1 MKKNGKNHY
10 KTYGKNRSL
19 RLKGFDYS
27 TCTVYFLTLC
37 SSKGKNVFSD
47 PKLAE
52 ETINCLK
59 DCSKRFGYRVFA
71 YCLMPDHLHLL
82 ISPVDSG
89 RSVSQY
95 VQTFKSL
102 STRIFW
108 RFSGTG
114 KLWQR
119 GFYDHIVRR
128 EESLVEIFKYILA
141 NPIRKGLSQTP
152 DDYPYSGTPDEV
164 TLQNV

>member
-1 MKKNGKNHY
+1 MKKKDKTNY

-19 RLKGFDYS
+19 RLDGFDYS
-27 TCTVYFLTLC
+27 TPTVYFLTLC
-37 SSKGKNVFSD
+37 SWRSQDVFSN

-52 ETINCLK
+52 ETIKCLE
-59 DCSKRFGYRVFA
+59 DCSKGFGYRVYA

-82 ISPVDSG
+82 LTPVKTG

-102 STRIFW
+102 STRVFW
-108 RFSGTG
+108 KSLGKG

-119 GFYDHIVRR
+119 GFYDHIVRK
-128 EESLVEIFKYILA
+128 EESLVEIIKYILA
-141 NPIRKGLSQTP
+141 NPVRKGLSQTP
-152 DDYPYSGTPDEV
+152 NEYPYSGTPDEI
-164 TLQNV
+164 TL